1 MTYTAQHSLVRLS
14 SGELAYLTK
23 RFDRRNGKK
32 IAVEDF
38 CQLSENLTEHK
49 YRGSVEMI
57 GRLTYQFTTNKGFE
71 AQRLFELV
79 LFSYLTGNAD
89 MHLKNF
95 SLIENAVGEYEFSP
109 AYDLLS
115 AALVIPDDREEFAL
129 TINGKKNTLKR
140 GDFDTLARS
149 LKINEKS
156 LQSIYIRFKDML
168 PGWTAFIQ
176 QSFLSKEMQEKY
188 IEQLNVRCQKLFA

>member
-1 MTYTAQHSLVRLS
+1 MR
-14 SGELAYLTK
+14 SGEVAYLTK
-23 RFDRRNGKK
+23 CVDRKNGKE
-32 IAVEDF
+32 IAIEDF
-38 CQLSENLTEHK
+38 CQLSGNLTEHE

-95 SLIENAVGEYEFSP
+95 SLAENALGEYELSP
-109 AYDLLS
+109 ACDLLRT
-115 AALVIPDDREEFAL
+115 ALVTPDDKEESAL
-129 TINGKKNTLKR
+129 TINGKKNRLKR
-140 GDFDTLARS
+140 SDFDTLASS

-156 LQSIYIRFKDML
+156 LQSIYDRFNNIL
-168 PGWTAFIQ
+168 FEWIAFIK
-176 QSFLSKEMQEKY
+176 QSFLSKDMQK
-188 IEQLNVRCQKLFA
+188 ITLNC